1 MTDLTKTIRTITT
14 NINGLNNDNKRSEF
28 FQILHNKKFDII
40 FIQETHTKVEMIS
53 KIKKEWNGKQIW
65 HSGSNAKNSGVSIL
79 FSKLLNI
86 NFLKTEKSLDGRMIK
101 CLAQIEN
108 QIFQLINVYTPTN
121 PKDRLTFLKEL
132 QKIIEKKN
140 NTILAGDFNML
151 EDILLDKI
159 GGNTSNTHLIG
170 LNILTEIKNQ
180 NNLIDIWRKI
190 NPDKRMF
197 TYHNPDKT
205 IHTRLDRIYMTN
217 NMVIKKST
225 IYPISLSD
233 HDGVTVSFQIGE
245 INPKGPGIWKLNT
258 SILKHKNFQE
268 IFKSFWT
275 YWQKQKRKYDNQ
287 LLWWDAGKL
296 YLKTIIIE
304 YCTKR
309 NKEINQK
316 QQTLIENIT
325 KEKSK
330 INSNIE
336 IINKYQQELNEI
348 ENYTLTGTIIR
359 SKEKIILNEEKPTK
373 FFYSQ
378 EKQKQIKKSI
388 QIIIDEEENILQN
401 NEDILKECKKFYENL
416 YKKNL
421 PNNLKFSVRKNRHQ
435 NLRKPKSTAKQT
447 NRNTRNKN
455 SNRKYGK

>member
-1 MTDLTKTIRTITT
+1 M
-14 NINGLNNDNKRSEF
+14 
-28 FQILHNKKFDII
+28 
-40 FIQETHTKVEMIS
+40 
-53 KIKKEWNGKQIW
+53 
-65 HSGSNAKNSGVSIL
+65 
-79 FSKLLNI
+79 
-86 NFLKTEKSLDGRMIK
+86 NFLKTEKSSDGRMIK

-348 ENYTLTGTIIR
+348 ENYRLTGTIIR

-416 YKKNL
+416 YKKKL
-421 PNNLKFSVRKNRHQ
+421 
-435 NLRKPKSTAKQT
+435 AKQP
-447 NRNTRNKN
+447 KVFC
-455 SNRKYGK
+455 

>member
-1 MTDLTKTIRTITT
+1 M
-14 NINGLNNDNKRSEF
+14 
-28 FQILHNKKFDII
+28 
-40 FIQETHTKVEMIS
+40 
-53 KIKKEWNGKQIW
+53 
-65 HSGSNAKNSGVSIL
+65 A
-79 FSKLLNI
+79 
-86 NFLKTEKSLDGRMIK
+86 
-101 CLAQIEN
+101 
-108 QIFQLINVYTPTN
+108 
-121 PKDRLTFLKEL
+121 
-132 QKIIEKKN
+132 
-140 NTILAGDFNML
+140 
-151 EDILLDKI
+151 
-159 GGNTSNTHLIG
+159 
-170 LNILTEIKNQ
+170 
-180 NNLIDIWRKI
+180 
-190 NPDKRMF
+190 
-197 TYHNPDKT
+197 
-205 IHTRLDRIYMTN
+205 N

-378 EKQKQIKKSI
+378 EKQKQI
-388 QIIIDEEENILQN
+388 
-401 NEDILKECKKFYENL
+401 
-416 YKKNL
+416 
-421 PNNLKFSVRKNRHQ
+421 
-435 NLRKPKSTAKQT
+435 
-447 NRNTRNKN
+447 
-455 SNRKYGK
+455 